1 MCHQT
6 QESSD
11 RNYRSLHQMLH
22 PTSHT
27 WGREQEETQAM
38 CATEDG
44 NTRLWKSA
52 AWRDPP
58 RLIESFLEGQVIYPQ
73 ANGRWHI
80 LLGVFTWAIRKWN
93 FSISFTRSWWVCNVI
108 EYSLWP
114 SHLRVWQPPNH
125 PLSYKEAKFPPS
137 SKMHLLGLRIN
148 LGCLF
153 LGNRRLRNF
162 DLPHNGLKE
171 FRQRDFPFT
180 AWWPSG

>member
-6 QESSD
+6 QDSSD
-11 RNYRSLHQMLH
+11 RNHRSLHQMLH
-22 PTSHT
+22 PASHT
-27 WGREQEETQAM
+27 WGREQEETQAI
-38 CATEDG
+38 CCH
-44 NTRLWKSA
+44 
-52 AWRDPP
+52 WRWEHTSLKVCCMK
-58 RLIESFLEGQVIYPQ
+58 RSTQINKSFLEGQVIYPQ

-114 SHLRVWQPPNH
+114 SHLRMWQPPNH
-125 PLSYKEAKFPPS
+125 PLSYKEAKFPLSP
-137 SKMHLLGLRIN
+137 KMHLLGLRIN

-171 FRQRDFPFT
+171 FRQRDFLFT